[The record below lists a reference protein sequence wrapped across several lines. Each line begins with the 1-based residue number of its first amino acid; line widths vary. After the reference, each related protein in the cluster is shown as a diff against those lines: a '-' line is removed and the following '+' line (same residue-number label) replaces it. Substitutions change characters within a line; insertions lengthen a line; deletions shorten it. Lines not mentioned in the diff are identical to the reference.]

1 MQRPQPGEY
10 APYYHNYIQQVPEG
24 DILEILA
31 AQRESTRELLHGLT
45 EVQGDFRY
53 APGKWTIK
61 ELLGHLVDSERVFS
75 YRAMAFA
82 RKDPAALPSM
92 DQDIYV
98 ENGHFQRRTV
108 PDLAGELYHQRSANI
123 LLFASFDEAT
133 GLRSG
138 TASGFEFT
146 VRCFPY
152 IIAGHERHHIKVLRE
167 HYL

>member
-1 MQRPQPGEY
+1 MQRPQLNEY

-31 AQRESTRELLHGLT
+31 EQRESTRALLRDIT
-45 EVQGDFRY
+45 EAQGDFRY

-92 DQDIYV
+92 DQDVYV
-98 ENGHFQRRTV
+98 SNGHFQRRTV
-108 PDLAGELYHQRSANI
+108 QDLAEELYHQRSANM
-123 LLFASFDEAT
+123 LLFASFDDET
-133 GLRSG
+133 GQRKG
-138 TASGFEFT
+138 IASGFEFT
-146 VRCFPY
+146 VRCLPY
-152 IIAGHERHHIKVLRE
+152 IIAGHERHHIKVLQER
-167 HYL
+167 YL